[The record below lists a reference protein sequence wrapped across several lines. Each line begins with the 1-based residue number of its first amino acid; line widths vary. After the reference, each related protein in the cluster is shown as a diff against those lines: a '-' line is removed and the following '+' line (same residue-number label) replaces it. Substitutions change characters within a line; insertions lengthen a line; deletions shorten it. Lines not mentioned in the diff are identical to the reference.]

1 MTRKLESERRKH
13 AARVTRLEDEVAR
26 LEAKLEIE
34 RTWQPGDALYDNT
47 VKYIATRKYQQA
59 LGRLQRLVILRLF
72 ELHKLNLS
80 QTGTSYPSDR
90 RFHKLISAQATRHG
104 HTSPRTYSA
113 GARPF
118 ATPSRTSTRQ
128 RRSSIL
134 PTRPSTGPTYRTTR
148 LSRSSRFC
156 KTRRTICQRSNGRG
170 PRSARPCATPAA
182 LIARAKNSSA

>member
-1 MTRKLESERRKH
+1 M
-13 AARVTRLEDEVAR
+13 TRLEDDLAR

-34 RTWQPGDALYDNT
+34 NRWQPGDILYDNT

-90 RFHKLISAQATRHG
+90 RFHNLIFAQATRHG

-113 GARPF
+113 AARQF

-128 RRSSIL
+128 QKSSIL

-148 LSRSSRFC
+148 LSRSSHFC
-156 KTRRTICQRSNGRG
+156 KIRTTICQGSNGRG
-170 PRSARPCATPAA
+170 PRSARRCATPVA
-182 LIARAKNSSA
+182 LIGRVKNSSA